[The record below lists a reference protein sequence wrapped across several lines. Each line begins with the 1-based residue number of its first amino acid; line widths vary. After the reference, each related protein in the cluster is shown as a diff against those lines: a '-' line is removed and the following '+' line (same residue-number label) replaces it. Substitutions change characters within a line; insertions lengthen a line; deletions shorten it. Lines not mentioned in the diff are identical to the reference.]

1 MGANLIGDSLA
12 RLEYPRSEFLRQ
24 LGGLGHDPIEHDGGS
39 LIRCHAVEFFGGD
52 KIPSLS
58 HSVTVDA
65 SRPGK
70 RRSSAQIEDS
80 QFALSRSVGPS
91 LSLIPISLVQPPYSQ
106 LAETRRTGQHSTEI
120 VPNTTSRNDTR
131 RHCLD
136 TPEEPFK
143 VAARVRI
150 PLGMPA

>member
-1 MGANLIGDSLA
+1 MIGDSLA

-58 HSVTVDA
+58 HSATVDA

-80 QFALSRSVGPS
+80 RFALSRSDGPL
-91 LSLIPISLVQPPYSQ
+91 LSLILVSAVQPPYSQ
-106 LAETRRTGQHSTEI
+106 LAETAWTAGR
-120 VPNTTSRNDTR
+120 
-131 RHCLD
+131 
-136 TPEEPFK
+136 
-143 VAARVRI
+143 
-150 PLGMPA
+150 